1 VDECVRG
8 GVFDVHKALAA
19 QALRLHMHAGHK
31 ITMMIAIRTVRRW
44 EKNHLHLK
52 QTHIAVTVFCRI
64 GMIGTPGVKGGQLRS
79 AIDMHDA
86 ANLQVLP
93 SQHPHYSHPHLLLCM
108 YVPCH
113 LDLGRHGTFLV
124 PVPVP
129 VSCFLFLSVKGKRL
143 KNQGPLSSEWRGGMQ
158 GKDGWHAAGCCHA
171 AVNQPTHPSIMGI
184 RPPVR
189 LE

>member
-64 GMIGTPGVKGGQLRS
+64 GMIGTPGVKGGQLRP

-129 VSCFLFLSVKGKRL
+129 VSCSYLSKEKGSRTKVLYPRSGVGGC
-143 KNQGPLSSEWRGGMQ
+143 KERMDGTPRDAVTQLST
-158 GKDGWHAAGCCHA
+158 
-171 AVNQPTHPSIMGI
+171 NQPIPASWAFDHQFA
-184 RPPVR
+184 
-189 LE
+189 